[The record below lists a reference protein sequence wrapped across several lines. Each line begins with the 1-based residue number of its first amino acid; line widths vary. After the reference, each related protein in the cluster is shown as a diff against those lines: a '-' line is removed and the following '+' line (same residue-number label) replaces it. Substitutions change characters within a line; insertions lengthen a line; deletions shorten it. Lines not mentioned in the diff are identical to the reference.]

1 MSGAAEN
8 TENTGDTGNTGD
20 SGTTEATGSVGT
32 REIAAGTG
40 TTGTTEATGAAG
52 AAGITGAGESI
63 GSSGGGV
70 GANGTKGRAR
80 RDRDRRIGRRT
91 LLIGGAA
98 AAVGTAV
105 LARGELG
112 HLWWRLPGVEKPR
125 VAGAVDFRGAQWV
138 AASSANWRRADR
150 PDDYGID
157 RVVIHVTQGSYRSAV
172 KVFQDPAHGA
182 AAHYIVRKDGHITQ
196 MIRELD
202 VAFHA
207 GNRGYNERSVGIEHE
222 GFVERASSFTD
233 AMYAASARLTAGI
246 CGRYGIP
253 VDRAHIIGHVEVPG
267 TDHTDPGR
275 YWDWDRYIRLVRQA
289 RTAAEPARTAGA

>member
-1 MSGAAEN
+1 M
-8 TENTGDTGNTGD
+8 
-20 SGTTEATGSVGT
+20 
-32 REIAAGTG
+32 
-40 TTGTTEATGAAG
+40 
-52 AAGITGAGESI
+52 
-63 GSSGGGV
+63 

-80 RDRDRRIGRRT
+80 RDHDRRIGRRA

-207 GNRGYNERSVGIEHE
+207 GNREYNERSVGIEHE

-289 RTAAEPARTAGA
+289 RTAAEPTRTAGA